1 MAVAVE
7 TVMAKVDTIT
17 ATEMMVMEVEK
28 ALTMMEE
35 EMMVSRR

>member
-1 MAVAVE
+1 MI
-7 TVMAKVDTIT
+7 TIT

-28 ALTMMEE
+28 ALTMMKE

>member
-1 MAVAVE
+1 MI
-7 TVMAKVDTIT
+7 TIT